1 MVSPGRLPKVALV
14 MVRPWWASAA
24 LALLVGF
31 PAVAPAAQSMAEA
44 ARLEKQR
51 RSKAAKPAK
60 VYTDADLDAMRAS
73 RPDAEA
79 ASSVPP
85 AAAQTADPEPQVA
98 PRAEA
103 DDAEAA
109 ERKRL
114 EADWRIRFA
123 EVRRQIAEAE
133 LRCWRSVVR
142 TVFVAGI
149 PVQQWVKEFEESEE
163 LRQAKKAL
171 VDLEEE
177 FRKTGLPPGWTR
189 E

>member
-1 MVSPGRLPKVALV
+1 MRGVVERVMERNPWRARPLLALV
-14 MVRPWWASAA
+14 VAM
-24 LALLVGF
+24 G
-31 PAVAPAAQSMAEA
+31 AVIPAPARAQSLGDA
-44 ARLEKQR
+44 ARQEKEKR
-51 RSKAAKPAK
+51 AKTAKPVK
-60 VYTDADLDAMRAS
+60 VYTDADLEAMRAS
-73 RPDAEA
+73 RPATRAPDPVPKDAKA
-79 ASSVPP
+79 GS
-85 AAAQTADPEPQVA
+85 ADPRAKASGAEP
-98 PRAEA
+98 AE
-103 DDAEAA
+103 DETA

-114 EADWRIRFA
+114 EAEWRIRFA
-123 EVRRQIAEAE
+123 DARRKISEAEVR
-133 LRCWRSVVR
+133 CWHSVVR

>member
-1 MVSPGRLPKVALV
+1 MIFVMDRRQWWAGAALV
-14 MVRPWWASAA
+14 
-24 LALLVGF
+24 LLVGV
-31 PAVAPAAQSMAEA
+31 PAAAPAQAMAEA
-44 ARLEKQR
+44 ARREKQR
-51 RSKAAKPAK
+51 RSEAAKPAK
-60 VYTDADLDAMRAS
+60 VYTDADLDALRAS
-73 RPDAEA
+73 RPDPQTAP
-79 ASSVPP
+79 SVPP
-85 AAAQTADPEPQVA
+85 DAAQGTEEDPQAA
-98 PRAEA
+98 PRAAAGE
-103 DDAEAA
+103 AEAA

-123 EVRRQIAEAE
+123 DARQKIAEAE

-142 TVFVAGI
+142 IVFVAGI

-163 LRQAKKAL
+163 LRQARKAL

>member
-1 MVSPGRLPKVALV
+1 MEPGPG
-14 MVRPWWASAA
+14 WARGV
-24 LALLVGF
+24 LALLVGMAAAI
-31 PAVAPAAQSMAEA
+31 PAPARAQSLGDA
-44 ARLEKQR
+44 ARQEKEKR
-51 RSKAAKPAK
+51 VKAAKPVK
-60 VYTDADLDAMRAS
+60 VYTDADLEAMRSS
-73 RPDAEA
+73 RPATPTQDSASKESPKAGPADSQPAKGAE
-79 ASSVPP
+79 P
-85 AAAQTADPEPQVA
+85 AEDET
-98 PRAEA
+98 
-103 DDAEAA
+103 A

-114 EADWRIRFA
+114 EAEWRIRFA
-123 EVRRQIAEAE
+123 DARRQIAEAE
-133 LRCWRSVVR
+133 VRCWHSVVR

>member
-1 MVSPGRLPKVALV
+1 
-14 MVRPWWASAA
+14 
-24 LALLVGF
+24 
-31 PAVAPAAQSMAEA
+31 MAEA
-44 ARLEKQR
+44 ARLEKQK
-51 RSKAAKPAK
+51 RSNAAKPAK
-60 VYTDADLDAMRAS
+60 VYTDADLQAKRSS
-73 RPDAEA
+73 RPD
-79 ASSVPP
+79 PP
-85 AAAQTADPEPQVA
+85 AASPVSPDTPQAEPTPEA
-98 PRAEA
+98 AEPA
-103 DDAEAA
+103 EDEAA

-123 EVRRQIAEAE
+123 DARQKIAEAE

-163 LRQAKKAL
+163 LRQARKAL